1 MVGIIEIEEKR
12 FDEIAKLMDAVDIS
26 IDCTPGMIGSVN
38 TVVADGGSPT
48 EEAIKLMV
56 IKERGEI
63 DMDEYLAVVSYF
75 AEKTVRQQRLKRG
88 HQLEEK

>member
-12 FDEIAKLMDAVDIS
+12 FDEIVQLMNAVDIS
-26 IDCTPGMIGSVN
+26 IDCTPGMIGSIN

-48 EEAIKLMV
+48 EEAIKLMIV
-56 IKERGEI
+56 KELGEI

-75 AEKTVRQQRLKRG
+75 AERTVRQRG